1 MNEIKYK
8 DFTFEVSIYFGLEI
22 IINKADG
29 FINISKILE
38 TLNQERHNL
47 NQPPKLMKQINSNK
61 DYIEYTEYIKEI
73 LKLDK
78 VFYQLNNLPN
88 NLKGTFI
95 HKYLLNYILMWA
107 DKKYALTVSKILDE
121 LNEGKYTSAIK
132 EIKELREQN
141 KILSDISI
149 TIQTNEDKNNTKI
162 KLYKNRTQNIY
173 KLSYNQ
179 DKYTRFN
186 NLENYTLINTYVVL
200 TASNILKSLGMK
212 DLYDVSV
219 KERLFSNKNLPRVLT
234 YLSCC
239 VKEVK

>member
-1 MNEIKYK
+1 MSLNNMNEIKYK

-107 DKKYALTVSKILDE
+107 DKKIC
-121 LNEGKYTSAIK
+121 
-132 EIKELREQN
+132 
-141 KILSDISI
+141 
-149 TIQTNEDKNNTKI
+149 
-162 KLYKNRTQNIY
+162 
-173 KLSYNQ
+173 
-179 DKYTRFN
+179 FN
-186 NLENYTLINTYVVL
+186 CI
-200 TASNILKSLGMK
+200 
-212 DLYDVSV
+212 
-219 KERLFSNKNLPRVLT
+219 
-234 YLSCC
+234 
-239 VKEVK
+239 